1 MGKSEMNRA
10 PILFLN
16 VLVIATCG
24 LIYELL
30 AGTLASYVLGDSV
43 TQFSLIIG
51 LYLFAMGA
59 GSWISRFVESELARR
74 FIEVELGVAVLGG
87 LSAPL
92 LFFSFA
98 RLSHFQ
104 IVLFLIVFAIGAL
117 VGLEIPLLMRILK
130 DNLDFKELVSRVL
143 TFDYIGALA
152 ASLLFPIFLVPRL
165 GLVRTS
171 LLFGLLN
178 AAVGLWGTWLLKPLI
193 HGKLI
198 GLRTRAAL
206 IIALLLAGL
215 LAADR
220 LTRLAEDDLYGDRI
234 VYARNTTHQ
243 RIVVTHKR
251 NEFQLFLNGNL
262 QFNSSDE
269 YRYHEALVHPAMIA
283 AGAPHRVLVLG
294 GGDGLALR
302 EILKYSLVKSVTLVD
317 IDPAMT
323 HMARD
328 FAPFAELNRR
338 ALEDPRVR
346 VVNQDAMIWLEQS
359 EEEFDAAIVDFPDPN
374 NFSLGK
380 LYTTRFYRLLQSRL
394 VPDAAVAVQCT
405 SPLIARQSYWCI
417 LRTMES
423 AGFTVKPYH
432 APIPSFGVW
441 GFALAKIAPFSTP
454 SRAPA
459 GLKFL
464 DDATMAGMF
473 VLPADLSPVEVQVN
487 RLDNQALVY
496 YYETEWRRLQ

>member
-1 MGKSEMNRA
+1 MNRT
-10 PILFLN
+10 PLLFLN

-43 TQFSLIIG
+43 TQFSLVIG

-59 GSWISRFVESELARR
+59 GSWLSRFIESDLARR
-74 FIEVELGVAVLGG
+74 FIEVELGVAILGG
-87 LSAPL
+87 MSAPL

-98 RLSHFQ
+98 QLSHFQ
-104 IVLFLIVFAIGAL
+104 IVLYLIVFAIGAL

-130 DNLDFKELVSRVL
+130 DHLDFKELVSRVL
-143 TFDYIGALA
+143 TFDYIGALV

-165 GLVRTS
+165 GLTRTS

-178 AAVGLWGTWLLKPLI
+178 AVVGLWGTWLLNPI
-193 HGKLI
+193 ISGRLI

-206 IIALLLAGL
+206 TIALLLTGL
-215 LAADR
+215 LVADR
-220 LTRLAEDDLYGDRI
+220 LTRLAEDGLYGDRI
-234 VYARNTTHQ
+234 VYARSTPYQ
-243 RIVVTHKR
+243 RIVVTQKR
-251 NEFQLFLNGNL
+251 SEFQLFLNGNL

-269 YRYHEALVHPAMIA
+269 YRYHEALVHPAMVS
-283 AGAPHRVLVLG
+283 AGAPSHVLALG
-294 GGDGLALR
+294 GGDGLAVR
-302 EILKYSLVKSVTLVD
+302 EILKHESVKSVTLVD

-323 HMARD
+323 HMAMD
-328 FAPFAELNRR
+328 FAPFAELNRHS
-338 ALEDPRVR
+338 LGDPRVR
-346 VVNQDAMIWLEQS
+346 VINQDAMIWLEQS
-359 EEEFDAAIVDFPDPN
+359 NEAFDVAILDFPDPN

-394 VPDAAVAVQCT
+394 APDAAVALQCT
-405 SPLIARQSYWCI
+405 SPLLARQSYWCI

-423 AGFTVKPYH
+423 VGFTVKPYH

-441 GFALAKIAPFSTP
+441 GFALAKLTPFNAP
-454 SRAPA
+454 SRAPS
-459 GLKFL
+459 GLRFL

-473 VLPADLSPVEVQVN
+473 VLPADLAPVEVQVN
-487 RLDNQALVY
+487 RLDNQALVN
-496 YYETEWRRLQ
+496 YYETESRRLQ